1 VSESH
6 DEPSAQPP
14 TPPRRGDPSPFGGD
28 TQKLRE
34 ALIAFLNRDQAD
46 WDALSRDLH
55 ALASSSDEA
64 ANARLQP
71 LVQPPAGSGA
81 RQPAAGD
88 ETVSPEE
95 ARAAW
100 RALAQYLAHHD
111 RAQGVPHQV
120 HKLLESDVAARAA
133 AAAFAQDLAS
143 QRDEWLDFAR
153 QIERTRKHKRKGKH

>member
-1 VSESH
+1 MSESH

-14 TPPRRGDPSPFGGD
+14 PHGGQPPFGGD

-55 ALASSSDEA
+55 ALAASSDEA

-71 LVQPPAGSGA
+71 LLQPPAGSGA
-81 RQPAAGD
+81 QQASAD
-88 ETVSPEE
+88 EPISPDE

-100 RALAQYLAHHD
+100 RALADYLAHHD
-111 RAQGVPHQV
+111 RALGVPHEV

-133 AAAFAQDLAS
+133 AAAFSQDLPT
-143 QRDEWLDFAR
+143 QRDEWLDFAK